1 MTVTEEHQ
9 EHVRTEEALETLTR
23 WGRDPNSDGGENIA
37 FSVSRQGAPSDAFL
51 AIGDCTPFTPQGGR
65 GVLNG
70 QPPGDTGAP
79 VAYFID
85 FGIPLSV
92 NQVAGTFS
100 FDLNSGKVTLTGSF
114 PNLPSSLDFTVEFDQ
129 RFQGAGGYNILFH
142 SGKTSDHA
150 GYLIAVQHVAA
161 TG

>member
-1 MTVTEEHQ
+1 MHPVHP
-9 EHVRTEEALETLTR
+9 A
-23 WGRDPNSDGGENIA
+23 GRPW
-37 FSVSRQGAPSDAFL
+37 
-51 AIGDCTPFTPQGGR
+51 CPQR
-65 GVLNG
+65 
-70 QPPGDTGAP
+70 PAAGDTGAP

-100 FDLNSGKVTLTGSF
+100 FDLNSGKVTLSGSF